1 MPTAIAVGGGQK
13 ESTLDKIL
21 KGLAL
26 ANQGV
31 GIVGGIQNI
40 RTAMTD
46 KDLKEQQLLG
56 AERQNAGILTE
67 AEIAKSGLQ
76 QSPLANVPQKLSPL
90 IDGAG
95 PLAPD
100 NPLVEGPRFSRRNE
114 YNLKVSDGKGG
125 FEERKFVAGDEEQKL
140 LSQETDLR
148 DKFNSNPTTKRTAE
162 ISEAMERLKATLGKP
177 GKLGPA
183 DMLSIYSLMKIAD
196 PGSTVRE
203 GEAASAQ
210 NAGGVDSRIR
220 NLWNATLTGQ
230 KLTPE
235 LRKEFFD
242 AASGLAKGQLKA
254 QSVIDD
260 QYADLAKQSGFQRKN
275 VVAPISDRLDASL
288 RESLKVE
295 SKPKQSGPKP
305 INQMTREEKL
315 KELGL

>member
-1 MPTAIAVGGGQK
+1 MPIAINTGGGQR

-26 ANQGV
+26 ANQGI
-31 GIVGGIQNI
+31 GIAGGLRNYALQG
-40 RTAMTD
+40 
-46 KDLKEQQLLG
+46 EQLD
-56 AERQNAGILTE
+56 AAKRQNAGVLTE
-67 AEIAKSGLQ
+67 SEIAKAGLQ
-76 QSPLANVPQKLSPL
+76 SSPLANVPQKISPL
-90 IDGAG
+90 VDGAG
-95 PLAPD
+95 PLALD

-114 YNLKVSDGKGG
+114 YKLKVADGKGG
-125 FEERKFVAGDEEQKL
+125 FEERSFVAGDEEQKL
-140 LSQETDLR
+140 LAQESDLR

-162 ISEAMERLKATLGKP
+162 ISEAMERLKATLSKP

-235 LRKEFFD
+235 LRKEFMD
-242 AASGLAKGQLKA
+242 AAGGLARGQIKA

-260 QYADLAKQSGFQRKN
+260 QYSDLAKQSGFQKKN
-275 VVAPISDRLDASL
+275 VVAPIADRLNASL
-288 RESLKVE
+288 NESLKVPKE
-295 SKPKQSGPKP
+295 SKPSGLKP

-315 KELGL
+315 RELGL